1 VTKFLISI
9 AATIIYSMIIIPV
22 SILLRVINKKII
34 PLRFEVS
41 KDSYWIIKKTTKP
54 SKK

>member
-9 AATIIYSMIIIPV
+9 SATIIYFMIIIPASV
-22 SILLRVINKKII
+22 LLRVINKKII
-34 PLRFEVS
+34 PLRFELS
-41 KDSYWIIKKTTKP
+41 KDSYWIMKKTTKP